1 MAVATELKKFNLQG
15 KQVGAV
21 AVDQR
26 LVTAEAN
33 SQMIKDYIVAIRENA
48 RQWSANTKGRSEG
61 NHSTKKPH
69 AQKGGGRSR
78 QGSLSAP
85 QYKGGGRAFGPKPK
99 FDQHVRINRK
109 ERQAAIRALLAEKI
123 QENKMVVLESSEMQ
137 APKTKT
143 VSDFIEA
150 SGLNGK
156 VLFLG
161 EGSFVDIS
169 VEELVHRF
177 SIPCDTHEF
186 FIKSIRNIEKAQF
199 KLATNICGYDVVRN
213 ANIVITEA
221 ALKQLE
227 EWLLAD
233 LKGN

>member
-1 MAVATELKKFNLQG
+1 VATELKKFNLQG
-15 KQVGAV
+15 KQVGTAPIDERF
-21 AVDQR
+21 A
-26 LVTAEAN
+26 TAEAN
-33 SQMIKDYIVAIRENA
+33 SQMIKDYIVAIRENL
-48 RQWSANTKGRSEG
+48 RQWSANTKGRSEV

-78 QGSLSAP
+78 QGMLSAP
-85 QYKGGGRAFGPKPK
+85 QYKGGGRVFGPKPK

-109 ERQAAIRALLAEKI
+109 ERQSAIRALLAEKI
-123 QENKMVVLESSEMQ
+123 QENRMIVLESSEMA
-137 APKTKT
+137 APKTKQI
-143 VSDFIEA
+143 VDFLKA
-150 SGLNGK
+150 SGLEGR

-169 VEELVHRF
+169 VEDLVHRF
-177 SIPCDTHEF
+177 SVPCDTHELL
-186 FIKSIRNIEKAQF
+186 IKSIRNIPAASF

-221 ALKQLE
+221 ALKQLQD
-227 EWLLAD
+227 WLLAD